1 MKSGKRTMFRILKK
15 PFNNLNYVQGGK
27 QISYGDVIT
36 YYDAE
41 IAGSEVFLTIPPQY
55 RSDFCLSLLKI
66 TGAVPPHTD
75 SEVKTSINFYIEP
88 GDYVTTFYTPEPK
101 AVKRQIENQTNGYI
115 FQHSE
120 LANRGFFKA
129 RPGDAYLLGIDRVH
143 DVQGSGERTV
153 LCLATDKHDFYDV
166 LGMLVETEN
175 V

>member
-1 MKSGKRTMFRILKK
+1 MFRILKRQ
-15 PFNNLNYVQGGK
+15 FNNLDYAQGSK

-41 IAGSEVFLTIPPQY
+41 LAGDEVWRTIPLRY

-66 TGAVPPHTD
+66 SGAVPPHTD

-115 FQHSE
+115 FQPHE

-143 DVQGSGERTV
+143 DVQGSGERTL
-153 LCLATDKHDFYDV
+153 LCLGTDKHDFYDV

-175 V
+175 I

>member
-1 MKSGKRTMFRILKK
+1 MFRILKRS
-15 PFNNLNYVQGGK
+15 FQNLDYVQGDK

-41 IAGSEVFLTIPPQY
+41 LAGGGVFYTIPLRY
-55 RSDFCLSLLKI
+55 RTDFCLSLLKI
-66 TGAVPPHTD
+66 NGSVPPHTD

-88 GDYVTTFYTPEPK
+88 GNYRTTFYTPEPK

-115 FQHSE
+115 FQQHE
-120 LANRGFFKA
+120 LANRGSFVAK
-129 RPGDAYLLGIDRVH
+129 PGDAYLLGVDRVH
-143 DVQGSGERTV
+143 DVQGDGERTL

-166 LGMLVETEN
+166 LHMLVETGN